1 MIEAGYYP
9 KSRNIATQEANFS
22 KFVLQHIPGQ
32 LSENL
37 SSEIH
42 ETNRISDPYIFLI
55 NRDRGRLQT
64 PDGQDIDGFMD
75 KDTDLGRLETVA
87 FEQIQRWTMTA
98 DGGYSVWLSP
108 PYDDRH
114 PVSKIVVS
122 KIMEL
127 DSDQAVLFN
136 RAILLDIDASE
147 LLGIANQLISHTW
160 LSDPELLRSMPL
172 FPSEEEFN
180 KWLDG
185 ISDLSDQFG
194 QVSDGIDLSRK
205 IATYLKVSQISDRT
219 NHQNY
224 NQIYE
229 EVQRENLMGKHL
241 VSCPPSSSS
250 RDSNNKTPFS
260 IFSGES
266 WDGKTY
272 DKAGP
277 CRLCGEDVPCGPCK
291 VCKACTE
298 ADNAKR
304 RLMAA

>member
-1 MIEAGYYP
+1 MIEADYYS
-9 KSRNIATQEANFS
+9 KSRDIAAQEANFS
-22 KFVLQHIPGQ
+22 RFVLQHIPDQ

-55 NRDRGRLQT
+55 NRDRARLQT

-87 FEQIQRWTMTA
+87 FEQIQNWAMTA
-98 DGGYSVWLSP
+98 DGGYSVWFSP

-127 DSDQAVLFN
+127 DSDQAILFN
-136 RAILLDIDASE
+136 RAILLDIDASG

-160 LSDPELLRSMPL
+160 LSDPELLRSVPL
-172 FPSEEEFN
+172 FPLEEEFN
-180 KWLDG
+180 KWFDG

-194 QVSDGIDLSRK
+194 QVSDGTDLSQK

-229 EVQRENLMGKHL
+229 QAQRENLMGKHL
-241 VSCPPSSSS
+241 GSCPPSSSN
-250 RDSNNKTPFS
+250 RDSNSKTPFS

-266 WDGKTY
+266 WDGKY
-272 DKAGP
+272 EEEGP
-277 CRLCGEDVPCGPCK
+277 CRLCGRDVPCGPCK
-291 VCKACTE
+291 VCETCTE
-298 ADNAKR
+298 MDNAKR
-304 RLMAA
+304 KLMGE